1 MLHRKPHPGTL
12 VLISASIMSAIL
24 GSIHAFSVFLD
35 PLEIQFTT
43 TRSAVS
49 LTYSFAL
56 MSLTIAVLFGPR
68 FFGRW
73 SAATIVLFACAL
85 AACGAVIAGM
95 AGSLQ
100 TVWLGYSLIF
110 GLANG
115 LGYGFGLQ
123 ISAQV
128 NPGREGLA
136 MGIVTASYAFGSIF
150 SPGLFGLAIEAGGFS
165 AAMTALAVTLIGTG
179 SLSAVLMGQAGAK
192 FQSEKSQAFAISV
205 PVQSQILL
213 WLGYFG
219 GVMAGLM
226 VIGHAAEIAASLRPG
241 ISPWVAPAIIAAC
254 NLLGSLVGGRLADK
268 SSLGILLA
276 ALALVTSIALAGLAV
291 FGQVGGLLIGFSV
304 IGFAYGGTIAAYPA
318 AIAKLFGMKES
329 ARIYGRIFTAWG
341 CAGLLGP
348 WFAGFL
354 FDRNA
359 DYQLALLTASAVG
372 LVSVLA
378 IVVLFRKN
386 HGSAHS

>member
-1 MLHRKPHPGTL
+1 MLHRKIHSGTL
-12 VLISASIMSAIL
+12 ALISASIVSAVL
-24 GSIHAFSVFLD
+24 GSIHAFSMFLEQ
-35 PLEIQFTT
+35 LEIQFST

-49 LTYSFAL
+49 LTYSLAL
-56 MSLTIAVLFGPR
+56 LALTFAVLCGPR
-68 FFGRW
+68 LFGRW
-73 SAATIVLFACAL
+73 SAATLVLFACVMAASGAL
-85 AACGAVIAGM
+85 IAGM
-95 AGSLQ
+95 AGSLG

-123 ISAQV
+123 IAAQA

-136 MGIVTASYAFGSIF
+136 MGIVTASYAFGSVF
-150 SPGLFGLAIEAGGFS
+150 SPVLFGRALESGGFTM
-165 AAMTALAVTLIGTG
+165 AMMGLAVVLICTG
-179 SLSAVLMGQAGAK
+179 AISAVLMRKSGVR
-192 FQSEKSQAFAISV
+192 FQVGKPKAAATYV
-205 PVQSQILL
+205 PIQSQLLL

-219 GVMAGLM
+219 AVLAGLM
-226 VIGHAAEIAASLRPG
+226 VIGHAAEIAASLHSGMPL
-241 ISPWVAPAIIAAC
+241 WVAPAIIAAC

-276 ALALVTSIALAGLAV
+276 TLAIMTSVAVAGLVV
-291 FGQVGGLLIGFSV
+291 FGKVGGLMVAFSV

-318 AIAKLFGMKES
+318 AVAKLFGMMES

-359 DYQLALLTASAVG
+359 DYQLALFIASVAG

-378 IVVLFRKN
+378 IIVLFKSN
-386 HGSAHS
+386 HHSRRS

>member
-1 MLHRKPHPGTL
+1 MRHRKIHSGTL
-12 VLISASIMSAIL
+12 VLISASIVSAVL
-24 GSIHAFSVFLD
+24 GSIHAFSMFLE
-35 PLEIQFTT
+35 PLETQFAT

-73 SAATIVLFACAL
+73 SAATLVLSACAF

-95 AGSLQ
+95 AGSLR

-123 ISAQV
+123 IAAQV

-136 MGIVTASYAFGSIF
+136 MGVVTASYAFGSVF
-150 SPGLFGLAIEAGGFS
+150 SPILFGLAVEAGGFS
-165 AAMTALAVTLIGTG
+165 AAMMALAVTLIVTG
-179 SLSAVLMGQAGAK
+179 VLSASLMRRAGA
-192 FQSEKSQAFAISV
+192 EYRVGKSQPSAISV
-205 PVQSQILL
+205 SLQSQLLL

-219 GVMAGLM
+219 SVMAGLM
-226 VIGHAAEIAASLRPG
+226 VIGHAAEIAASLRSG
-241 ISPWVAPAIIAAC
+241 ISPWVAPAIIAVC
-254 NLLGSLVGGRLADK
+254 NLLGSLAGGRLADK
-268 SSLGILLA
+268 ASLGFLLA
-276 ALALVTSIALAGLAV
+276 TLALVTSIALAGLAV
-291 FGQVGGLLIGFSV
+291 FGQVGGLLVAFSV

-329 ARIYGRIFTAWG
+329 AKIYGRIFTAWG

-359 DYQLALLTASAVG
+359 NYQLALFIASVAG

-378 IVVLFRKN
+378 IVILFRNN
-386 HGSAHS
+386 HGSRHS

>member
-1 MLHRKPHPGTL
+1 MLHRKPHSGKL
-12 VLISASIMSAIL
+12 VLISASIMAAIL
-24 GSIHAFSVFLD
+24 GSIHAFSVFLE
-35 PLEIQFTT
+35 PLEIQFAT

-56 MSLTIAVLFGPR
+56 MSLTVAVLFGPR

-73 SAATIVLFACAL
+73 SAATLVLFACAL

-136 MGIVTASYAFGSIF
+136 MGVVTASYAFGSVF
-150 SPGLFGLAIEAGGFS
+150 SPVLFGLAIEAGGFS
-165 AAMTALAVTLIGTG
+165 AAMMALAAALIGTG
-179 SLSAVLMGQAGAK
+179 ALSASLMRKAGAK
-192 FQSEKSQAFAISV
+192 FQSSKHQASAISV
-205 PVQSQILL
+205 PLQSQLLL

-226 VIGHAAEIAASLRPG
+226 VIGHAAEIAASLRSG
-241 ISPWVAPAIIAAC
+241 ISPWVAPAIIAAS
-254 NLLGSLVGGRLADK
+254 NLLGSLVGGRPVSYTHLT
-268 SSLGILLA
+268 LPTIY
-276 ALALVTSIALAGLAV
+276 
-291 FGQVGGLLIGFSV
+291 SV
-304 IGFAYGGTIAAYPA
+304 
-318 AIAKLFGMKES
+318 
-329 ARIYGRIFTAWG
+329 
-341 CAGLLGP
+341 
-348 WFAGFL
+348 
-354 FDRNA
+354 
-359 DYQLALLTASAVG
+359 
-372 LVSVLA
+372 
-378 IVVLFRKN
+378 
-386 HGSAHS
+386 